1 MLCCRRTA
9 TGCLMKTN
17 VIRRLCVFCGSS
29 PGSRP
34 EYVDAARAMGEFLA
48 QQGIS
53 LVYGGGRVGLM
64 GAVAN
69 ATLQAGGDVIGV
81 IPDALVAKEVAH
93 QGLSDLRIV
102 STMHERKALMA
113 ELADGF
119 VALPGGCGTFEEFF
133 EVLTWAQLG
142 IHEKPCGLLNVQGY
156 YDPLLALLETG
167 VASRFIRD
175 EHREMVLVAHSP
187 EELHAKM
194 LAYHPPVVEKW
205 IDLSES

>member
-1 MLCCRRTA
+1 
-9 TGCLMKTN
+9 MKTN

-48 QQGIS
+48 QQGIT

-64 GAVAN
+64 GAIAN

-93 QGLSDLRIV
+93 QGLSDLRVV

-119 VALPGGCGTFEEFF
+119 GALPGGCGTFEEFF

-167 VASRFIRD
+167 VSSRFIRD
-175 EHREMVLVAHSP
+175 EHREMVLVAQSP